1 MGSVADEMTIASI
14 SLAAT
19 CLGAIF
25 KPLGSLTGKAM
36 ALRLEL
42 VVRVHPWRQ
51 TKLKFASPSSTLR
64 VRGKTDSGGE
74 HCVSRTQ
81 RYLRG
86 KIRLMRARSAW
97 VATSS
102 GSLNKDW
109 LSWSS

>member
-25 KPLGSLTGKAM
+25 RPLGSLTGKAM

-74 HCVSRTQ
+74 RCVSRN
-81 RYLRG
+81 
-86 KIRLMRARSAW
+86 
-97 VATSS
+97 ATIFA
-102 GSLNKDW
+102 G
-109 LSWSS
+109 